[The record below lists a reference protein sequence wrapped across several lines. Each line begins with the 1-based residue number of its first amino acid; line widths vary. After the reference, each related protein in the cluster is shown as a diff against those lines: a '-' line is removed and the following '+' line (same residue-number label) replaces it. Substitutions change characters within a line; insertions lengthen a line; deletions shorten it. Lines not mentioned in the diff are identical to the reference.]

1 MYLSV
6 LGDRSGVNLED
17 FESGGFVG
25 QRNLDFS
32 IQTTGSEEG
41 RVQGVRTIGGHDHF
55 DLKRII
61 QFTVNKNKLD
71 QGFST
76 FWYSRTPK

>member
-41 RVQGVRTIGGHDHF
+41 RVQRVRTIGGHDHF

-61 QFTVNKNKLD
+61 QFTVNNKKLD
-71 QGFST
+71 SNFKAQTFS
-76 FWYSRTPK
+76 S